1 MKNLKHYILNIKDLN
16 ITKFIPIQIKLIKEI
31 IRDKYT
37 PFGFKCFL
45 GELLDFF
52 DNKTKNFFY

>member
-16 ITKFIPIQIKLIKEI
+16 LTEYIPKQIKFIKEI

-37 PFGFKCFL
+37 PFGFKIFL
-45 GELLDFF
+45 GDLLIYFN
-52 DNKTKNFFY
+52 NKSKNFF